1 MRGPLYL
8 LFVLL
13 FALPLGAHGQNR
25 LDCLGAFER
34 LSQMIGENHF
44 ETRRD
49 FENYARFLPQSFLNS
64 ISSLRSEGHWIDAGS
79 GEGFAVEDFF
89 KNYFL
94 DPARL
99 QAKAEGDYWSGR
111 RTLLEPQEIQDVATR
126 LNYVSAQDKPQVTAV
141 TFAMERTPPKTASK
155 LTFKTGRFFEE
166 IPNSEFARAD
176 IITDLFGVMSYSPR
190 LDSVL
195 SKYHQL
201 LKTGGRAY
209 VFIGDYIETPDA
221 AAGGYLEMRVGEPGW
236 DAPFAR
242 SIVKQA
248 NGVNISLLDWL
259 KKIQGFRVTVEHRRV
274 EQKTRS
280 GVAPG
285 VVLRSTIVLEKTA
298 ADIDIPKLK
307 LVFADEGKPP
317 IRRFQEIDQ

>member
-1 MRGPLYL
+1 MKGPLAL

-49 FENYARFLPQSFLNS
+49 FENYARFFPQSFLDS
-64 ISSLRSEGHWIDAGS
+64 ISHLRSEGHWIDAGS

-99 QAKAEGDYWSGR
+99 QAKAEGDHWSGR
-111 RTLLEPQEIQDVATR
+111 RTLLNSNEIIEAATR
-126 LNYVSAQDKPQVTAV
+126 LNYVSSENKPQVTAV
-141 TFAMERTPPKTASK
+141 TFAMERTPPQTSSK

-176 IITDLFGVMSYSPR
+176 IITDLFGVASYSPR
-190 LDSVL
+190 LDDVL
-195 SKYHQL
+195 RKYHEL
-201 LKTGGRAY
+201 LKLSGRAY

-221 AAGGYLEMRVGEPGW
+221 AGGYSNTRVGEPGW
-236 DAPFAR
+236 DAPFAQSR
-242 SIVKQA
+242 VRQK
-248 NGVNISLLDWL
+248 NGDTVPLIEWL
-259 KKIQGFRVTVEHRRV
+259 QNLPGFKVTVEHRRV

-280 GVAPG
+280 GVVPG
-285 VVLRSTIVLEKTA
+285 IVLRSTIVLEKTSP
-298 ADIDIPKLK
+298 DVEIPKLK
-307 LVFADEGKPP
+307 LISADEGKPP